1 MSENAI
7 DDEHVIDMVQVRN
20 EVAAEVRARR
30 AAGEY
35 PPAFERELDALFA
48 RFAPAEVTE
57 NLADALERSEDAAG
71 IDPEIPVASNNP
83 AFGLVKRVMARLLG
97 WYHQFVAQ
105 QVTGL
110 GVAVNNVLRSL
121 VEKVTDLESL
131 TGDLER
137 ARLEVARIEPERDDE
152 LWRADVVDALAEV
165 QGRVAVLE
173 AGDCALLSAICERGV
188 DAYGV
193 DPRVDSVDAAR
204 RRGVDV
210 RLDDVTGHLQAVAPG
225 DLAGVVLRACVER
238 LAAGELLQ
246 LLDLATRALRAGGRC
261 IVVSATPQAWGSSR
275 SRVEADL
282 ARGRPLHPETWVRLL
297 EAQGYDG
304 VDVRTLGDEGGLT
317 PVAGDGPD
325 AAVVNANLARIS
337 EALFGPAAF
346 IVVATRPA

>member
-1 MSENAI
+1 M
-7 DDEHVIDMVQVRN
+7 
-20 EVAAEVRARR
+20 
-30 AAGEY
+30 
-35 PPAFERELDALFA
+35 
-48 RFAPAEVTE
+48 TE

-152 LWRADVVDALAEV
+152 LWARRRRRRAGGSAGSRGGARGRRRRAPLGDLRTRR
-165 QGRVAVLE
+165 GRVRRRS
-173 AGDCALLSAICERGV
+173 AGRLGR
-188 DAYGV
+188 
-193 DPRVDSVDAAR
+193 RAR
-204 RRGVDV
+204 ARRGVDV

-261 IVVSATPQAWGSSR
+261 IVVSATPQAWGSNR

-325 AAVVNANLARIS
+325 AAVVDANLARIS